1 MVFGQRS
8 QLWWDLPMLDG
19 FDLLADIYRVE
30 PARYRRRRDELVA
43 MLRLEPLLD
52 QPVRQLS
59 LGQRMRA
66 EFAAA
71 LLHDP
76 AILFLDEPTIG
87 LDAPSKLAVRE
98 FVRRLNREQGVTV
111 LLTTHDMHDV
121 EALAERVIVIGQGR
135 LLADGPFE
143 ALRASVLA
151 ERRLYID
158 FAGAGTRV
166 RDTRRHGSGT
176 HRTLA
181 RARLRPVQDPDA
193 QADRRDCDRARG
205 RGHPCRRTR
214 HRGGDR
220 AFLRPAR
227 RPRGVTMQ
235 SARPY
240 LAAFRARFQLM
251 LQYRAAALAGFA
263 TQCWWGAIRIM
274 VFAAFYGVHA
284 AAAPISLADAV
295 TYVWLGQALLA
306 LLPWVADP
314 EIGQAVRTGGVGYD
328 RLRPLDAYGYWYAR
342 TLGWMLARALPR
354 AVLMLLAAGIVL
366 PLAGLGA
373 WAWRPPSGV
382 AAALLFVPA
391 FALMTALG
399 GAVLML
405 ANVVVAASLN
415 ERGVNAVLTP
425 LVIVF
430 SGSLLP
436 LDFFPDALRPF
447 LHVQPFAGLVDIP
460 FRIYFADLAGGA
472 ALQGLALQAGWTL
485 VLVGLGRLAM
495 ERMMRRL
502 EMQGG

>member
-1 MVFGQRS
+1 
-8 QLWWDLPMLDG
+8 
-19 FDLLADIYRVE
+19 
-30 PARYRRRRDELVA
+30 
-43 MLRLEPLLD
+43 
-52 QPVRQLS
+52 
-59 LGQRMRA
+59 
-66 EFAAA
+66 
-71 LLHDP
+71 
-76 AILFLDEPTIG
+76 
-87 LDAPSKLAVRE
+87 
-98 FVRRLNREQGVTV
+98 
-111 LLTTHDMHDV
+111 MH
-121 EALAERVIVIGQGR
+121 
-135 LLADGPFE
+135 
-143 ALRASVLA
+143 
-151 ERRLYID
+151 
-158 FAGAGTRV
+158 
-166 RDTRRHGSGT
+166 
-176 HRTLA
+176 
-181 RARLRPVQDPDA
+181 
-193 QADRRDCDRARG
+193 
-205 RGHPCRRTR
+205 
-214 HRGGDR
+214 
-220 AFLRPAR
+220 
-227 RPRGVTMQ
+227 

-274 VFAAFYGVHA
+274 VFAAFYGAHA

-342 TLGWMLARALPR
+342 TLGWMLARAVPR

-366 PLAGLGA
+366 PLVGLGA

-391 FALMTALG
+391 FVLMTALG
-399 GAVLML
+399 AAVLML
-405 ANVVVAASLN
+405 ANIVVAASLN

-485 VLVGLGRLAM
+485 ALIGLGRLAM